1 MRSRLWSFGKTS
13 RAPLH
18 ASSRPARALGRRG
31 RSGPSSLKAATGFV
45 GLDGA
50 HGRAGGMLFSQRLL
64 ARYPRR
70 PYACARAITCVR
82 EASRV
87 LTELCRPGEGRA
99 VALKDGPIRRS
110 MAPLVRAPRRSCG
123 AAARSRCVLYHLGPR
138 ARHRG
143 ALPGPWLGATAIASP
158 HGGLRADGA
167 RKHLRTNAHQPADCF
182 KAVLHCP
189 PSTLSE
195 FQPWPSLASATRAS
209 SALQSVRSGS
219 LEPSWG
225 SAARTGPAVLPCSAP
240 RARKRAGRS

>member
-1 MRSRLWSFGKTS
+1 MELRKNFAGATARVLQARAGAWEAGEVRSFVLEGGDGLRWPRRCA
-13 RAPLH
+13 RACGGDALQ
-18 ASSRPARALGRRG
+18 STPARAL
-31 RSGPSSLKAATGFV
+31 PSPPLRVRARYHLRQG
-45 GLDGA
+45 GLSSA
-50 HGRAGGMLFSQRLL
+50 HGALPARGGAGGG
-64 ARYPRR
+64 
-70 PYACARAITCVR
+70 V
-82 EASRV
+82 
-87 LTELCRPGEGRA
+87 EG
-99 VALKDGPIRRS
+99 GPIRRS

-143 ALPGPWLGATAIASP
+143 ALPGSWLGATAIASP

-167 RKHLRTNAHQPADCF
+167 QRHLRTNAHQPADCF
-182 KAVLHCP
+182 KAVLHCL